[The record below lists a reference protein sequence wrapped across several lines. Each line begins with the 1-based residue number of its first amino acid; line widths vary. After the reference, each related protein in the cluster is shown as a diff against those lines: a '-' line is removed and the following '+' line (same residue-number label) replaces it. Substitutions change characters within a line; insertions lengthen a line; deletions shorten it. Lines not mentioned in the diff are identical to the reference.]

1 MRKKHNPAA
10 IAGWCI
16 ILAFC
21 LIAIFADFIAPYDP
35 SELGT
40 AYLKPSAEHLLGTN
54 DLGQDIFSEMVYGTR
69 VSLLLGKHI
78 RKGMCCNLAHLNR
91 VRTDFLT
98 GQLDQIRRHII
109 LTQQI
114 LFIG

>member
-40 AYLKPSAEHLLGTN
+40 AYLKPSAEHLLG
-54 DLGQDIFSEMVYGTR
+54 L
-69 VSLLLGKHI
+69 SLVLVPVLSAVPVLPPM
-78 RKGMCCNLAHLNR
+78 R
-91 VRTDFLT
+91 
-98 GQLDQIRRHII
+98 
-109 LTQQI
+109 
-114 LFIG
+114 

>member
-54 DLGQDIFSEMVYGTR
+54 DLGQDIFSEMVTAHACR
-69 VSLLLGKHI
+69 
-78 RKGMCCNLAHLNR
+78 CCSACFPHCWFR
-91 VRTDFLT
+91 
-98 GQLDQIRRHII
+98 
-109 LTQQI
+109 
-114 LFIG
+114 

>member
-16 ILAFC
+16 IWAFC

-69 VSLLLGKHI
+69 VSLLLGVFSALLVSLI
-78 RKGMCCNLAHLNR
+78 GTAY
-91 VRTDFLT
+91 
-98 GQLDQIRRHII
+98 RRI
-109 LTQQI
+109 LRRY
-114 LFIG
+114 GG